1 MKLSSLAA
9 AGAIALTA
17 AGASFAQP
25 MQAPGAPAGDAQGW
39 RRPDPAQMAER
50 HAERL
55 RAILQLRPDQEPALR
70 AFIAAMQPTPEQ
82 LQRREAERA
91 QRGEARNLP
100 TPERLDHM
108 QARLAER
115 QAAFARRSDAVKR
128 FHAQLSPAQQKA
140 FDALP
145 MPHGGM
151 RGPEHGGPEHG
162 GFGRGGF
169 EHGGRGGPDF
179 G

>member
-9 AGAIALTA
+9 AGAILLTA
-17 AGASFAQP
+17 ASASFAQP
-25 MQAPGAPAGDAQGW
+25 MQAPTARAGDAQAW
-39 RRPDPAQMAER
+39 RRPDPAQRAER

-70 AFIAAMQPTPEQ
+70 AFIAAVQPTPEE
-82 LQRREAERA
+82 LQRREAARA
-91 QRGEARNLP
+91 QRGEASNLT
-100 TPERLDHM
+100 TPQRLERR

-128 FHAQLSPAQQKA
+128 FYAQLTPTQQKA

-151 RGPEHGGPEHG
+151 RGRG
-162 GFGRGGF
+162 GFGRG
-169 EHGGRGGPDF
+169 RGGQGF